1 MHITRTHHG
10 LHVEGFPEAVK
21 LAQLSD
27 RRARRLAHLQLHRED
42 LDFALRCVRSL
53 RDNADHP
60 PLVRDALFRSAL
72 VTWSKCFGRN
82 EARSSLPADK
92 IYAAGPPRD
101 VYRYYTALRNK
112 HVVHDDNPFAQSV
125 AGAVI
130 GPAGTEPMVLEIVC
144 LSATVGMNGDVDVT
158 NLGLLVE
165 TALEWVTAQFD
176 NLADSI
182 RAELEASDH
191 EQLMG
196 LPDVALDNPGLRDVA
211 DRRPM

>member
-101 VYRYYTALRNK
+101 VYRDYTALRNK
-112 HVVHDDNPFAQSV
+112 H
-125 AGAVI
+125 
-130 GPAGTEPMVLEIVC
+130 
-144 LSATVGMNGDVDVT
+144 
-158 NLGLLVE
+158 
-165 TALEWVTAQFD
+165 AQFD
-176 NLADSI
+176 DLADSI